1 MKLMDRVVENQ
12 SFEKSALIV
21 AGTTLISVGTG
32 IIVLQPLVGFGVL
45 LLGVVCL
52 IAREL
57 VKLKE

>member
-32 IIVLQPLVGFGVL
+32 IIVVQPAVGLGVL
-45 LLGVVCL
+45 ALGVICL